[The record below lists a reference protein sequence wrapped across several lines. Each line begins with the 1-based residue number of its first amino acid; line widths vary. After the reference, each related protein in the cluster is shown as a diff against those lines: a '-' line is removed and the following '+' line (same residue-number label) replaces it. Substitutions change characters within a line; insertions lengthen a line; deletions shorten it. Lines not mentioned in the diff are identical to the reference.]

1 MSVSPPETISEQEMR
16 RLEELLRAAG
26 SPLDAHGALEL
37 LRGIAAAPD
46 TGTAG
51 NAELWTG
58 LFADS
63 PTAVLRDEL
72 VRLKP
77 LFASAKEPTSATG
90 ERTSLLREELRRRGL
105 DGFIVPRA
113 DEHQG
118 EYVPASAARLQWLT
132 GFSGSAG
139 LAIVLPDA
147 AAIFVDGRYT
157 LQVRN
162 QVPSELYQPNQIPDE
177 PPGRWIE
184 KHLGPGMKLGYD
196 PWLHTETETK
206 RFAEAC
212 AKAGGELVPCD
223 ANPVDTIWADRPPP
237 PLAPVV
243 PHDMRHAGESS
254 ADKRRRLAE
263 ELASAAV
270 DAAVISAPD
279 SIAWLLNV
287 RGGDVEHTP
296 LPLSFA
302 LLHADARVSWF
313 VDPRKVHPSTLRHL
327 GYGVGI
333 EPPLRLDGALEAL
346 ARDRA
351 TVQADPGAAPA
362 AILQKLEAGGAKLV
376 RKPDPCML
384 PKARKNPVELQ
395 GARDAHERDA
405 VAIARFLAWLAREA
419 PRGTVSEIE
428 AADRL
433 LAFRREL
440 PLFRDLSFATISG
453 AGPNGAIV
461 HYRVTEATN
470 RRLEPGNLYLVDSGA
485 QFLDGTTDITRTVAI
500 GEPTAEMRERFTRVL
515 KGHIALSTARFP
527 RGTTG
532 SQLDALARLALW
544 QAGLDFDHGT
554 GHGVGSYLSVHEG
567 PQRISK
573 VGNST
578 ALEPG
583 MILSNEPGYYKTGA
597 YGIRTENL
605 IVVRPAALT
614 DAERETFEFEIL
626 TLAPIDRALIEIEM
640 LTQEERR
647 WLDEYHRRVRETVAP
662 HLEEDDR
669 TWLVAATT
677 PVA

>member
-1 MSVSPPETISEQEMR
+1 MR
-16 RLEELLRAAG
+16 QLGELLRASG
-26 SPLDAHGALEL
+26 SRLAVSEALEL
-37 LRGIAAAPD
+37 LRGIAAAPE

-51 NAELWTG
+51 DADLWTA

-63 PTAVLRDEL
+63 PTPELREEL

-77 LFASAKEPTSATG
+77 LFAGAKEPAEATE
-90 ERTSLLREELRRRGL
+90 ERTALLREELRRRGL

-132 GFSGSAG
+132 GFTGSAG
-139 LAIVLPDA
+139 LAVVLAEA

-157 LQVRN
+157 LQVRA
-162 QVPSELYQPNQIPDE
+162 QVPYQLYQPNHVPEE
-177 PPGRWIE
+177 PPARWIE
-184 KHLGPGMKLGYD
+184 KHLGRGMKLGYD
-196 PWLHTETETK
+196 PWLHTETEKK

-223 ANPVDTIWADRPPP
+223 TNPVDAVWADRPPP

-243 PHDMRHAGESS
+243 PHDIRQAGESS
-254 ADKRRRLAE
+254 ADKRRRIAE
-263 ELASAAV
+263 ALASAAI
-270 DAAVISAPD
+270 DGAVISAPD

-313 VDPRKVHPSTLRHL
+313 VDPRKLHPSTLRHL
-327 GYGVGI
+327 GNGVGI
-333 EPPLRLDGALEAL
+333 EPPSRLAGALEAL
-346 ARDRA
+346 ARDGA

-362 AILQKLEAGGAKLV
+362 AILQKLESGGAKLV
-376 RKPDPCML
+376 READPCVL
-384 PKARKNPVELQ
+384 SKARKNPVELQ
-395 GARDAHERDA
+395 GARDCHQRDA
-405 VAIARFLAWLAREA
+405 VAIARFLAWLARET
-419 PRGTVSEIE
+419 PRGTVSEID

-433 LAFRREL
+433 LAFRREV

-461 HYRVTEATN
+461 HYRVTGTTN
-470 RRLEPGNLYLVDSGA
+470 RRLEPGSLYLVDSGA
-485 QFLDGTTDITRTVAI
+485 QFLDGTTDITRTVAV
-500 GEPTAEMRERFTRVL
+500 GQPTAEMRERFTRVL
-515 KGHIALSTARFP
+515 KGHIALATARFP
-527 RGTTG
+527 KGTTG
-532 SQLDALARLALW
+532 SQLDVLARSALW

-573 VGNST
+573 VPNST

-583 MILSNEPGYYKTGA
+583 MILSNEPGYYKAGA

-605 IVVRPAALT
+605 IVVRPATLP
-614 DAERETFEFEIL
+614 DAERETLEFEIL
-626 TLAPIDRALIEIEM
+626 TLAPIDRALIEIDM
-640 LTQEERR
+640 LSQEERR
-647 WLDEYHRRVRETVAP
+647 WLDEYHRRVRETVSP
-662 HLEEDDR
+662 HLEEEDR
-669 TWLVAATT
+669 AWLVSATA
-677 PVA
+677 PVS